1 MKTFKNIVKVLSAY
15 NMTISAMESCTGGAV
30 ANAITSIEG
39 ASEVLKFCVVTY
51 CNEYKINGC

>member
-1 MKTFKNIVKVLSAY
+1 
-15 NMTISAMESCTGGAV
+15 MTISAMESCTGGAV

-51 CNEYKINGC
+51 CNEYKINWC